1 MTTKTKEKI
10 IVVTGASSGLG
21 RLTAQV
27 LAAQGHVVYA
37 TMRSVRGANG
47 EARKELL
54 AGAKRAGDE
63 LRVVEI
69 DVTSEECINRGI
81 DSILEEAGRIDVVV
95 NNAGVMNVGVSEA
108 YTLEA
113 VERQFDVNF
122 YGMVRMNRA
131 VVPHM
136 RQRRSGLLIQLSS
149 LAGRIVFPFFGIY
162 CASKFAVEALAES
175 YRYELSSFGVDSI
188 IVEPGPFWTKLIDSS
203 PGADD
208 LDRLRSYGRVA
219 STPTEILKSF
229 SESQTSDDAPD
240 PMLVATAISQLVDM
254 PGERPLRTVVGV
266 DYGVSALNRA
276 VEPVQRG
283 FLEALGMGG

>member
-1 MTTKTKEKI
+1 
-10 IVVTGASSGLG
+10 
-21 RLTAQV
+21 
-27 LAAQGHVVYA
+27 
-37 TMRSVRGANG
+37 
-47 EARKELL
+47 
-54 AGAKRAGDE
+54 
-63 LRVVEI
+63 
-69 DVTSEECINRGI
+69 
-81 DSILEEAGRIDVVV
+81 
-95 NNAGVMNVGVSEA
+95 
-108 YTLEA
+108 
-113 VERQFDVNF
+113 
-122 YGMVRMNRA
+122 
-131 VVPHM
+131 
-136 RQRRSGLLIQLSS
+136 
-149 LAGRIVFPFFGIY
+149 
-162 CASKFAVEALAES
+162 
-175 YRYELSSFGVDSI
+175 
-188 IVEPGPFWTKLIDSS
+188 LIDSS